1 MSEDIERLHDSIL
14 GETDQLIE
22 IANGSMLTAL
32 SSRMAEQSSRYIDIV
47 SRHLDPPAYDNDQFV
62 AAVKRLALSSK
73 HARIRIMIIDARPL
87 ITTGHR
93 LIELASRLPSFIEIR
108 APGRQHRGFN
118 EAILLVDNLAYIHR
132 QFSDHFEGQAN
143 FSDRRVGASLR
154 ERINDMWARG
164 VPETRFRR
172 LHI

>member
-47 SRHLDPPAYDNDQFV
+47 SRHLDPPAYDNERFV

-87 ITTGHR
+87 ITTGRR
-93 LIELASRLPSFIEIR
+93 LIELASRLPKIGR
-108 APGRQHRGFN
+108 AH
-118 EAILLVDNLAYIHR
+118 V
-132 QFSDHFEGQAN
+132 
-143 FSDRRVGASLR
+143 
-154 ERINDMWARG
+154 
-164 VPETRFRR
+164 
-172 LHI
+172 